1 MSQVNTCTL
10 TSSVSDPPQTSLSS
24 GYANMTQHPLNSAF
38 GVQTIVSLLKL
49 RPTLIRGNA
58 SEIMAV
64 AGAAGATTRGVDSTA
79 ATSDALASGKNL
91 AREYGC
97 IVGISGADD
106 LVSISPVSAS
116 CDLNLRN

>member
-1 MSQVNTCTL
+1 MK
-10 TSSVSDPPQTSLSS
+10 TSDFD
-24 GYANMTQHPLNSAF
+24 F
-38 GVQTIVSLLKL
+38 GMQTIVSLLKL

-79 ATSDALASGKNL
+79 ATSDALASGKKL
-91 AREYGC
+91 AQEYGC

-106 LVSISPVSAS
+106 LVSTFATAS
-116 CDLNLRN
+116 CATDMQ

>member
-1 MSQVNTCTL
+1 M
-10 TSSVSDPPQTSLSS
+10 
-24 GYANMTQHPLNSAF
+24 
-38 GVQTIVSLLKL
+38 QTIVSLLKL

-79 ATSDALASGKNL
+79 APSDALASGKKL
-91 AREYGC
+91 AQEYGC

-106 LVSISPVSAS
+106 LVSIFTHAS